1 MAKFFGQIGF
11 AKTVEEPADSGI
23 WIDKV
28 FERNYYGD
36 VTRIV
41 RRWEADQQ
49 VNDNINVN
57 NQISIVS
64 DPFAN
69 QNIPW
74 IKYVRWNG
82 SVWKVSSIDVQ
93 YPRLILSI
101 GGVYNGEQARSAESP
116 YECPGL

>member
-1 MAKFFGQIGF
+1 MAKFYGQIGF

-28 FERNYYGD
+28 IERNYYGD

-41 RRWEADQQ
+41 RRWETDKQ
-49 VNDNINVN
+49 VNDDININ

-64 DPFAN
+64 DSFAS

-74 IKYVRWNG
+74 MKYIRWNDA
-82 SVWKVSSIDVQ
+82 VWKITSVEVQ

-101 GGVYNGEQARSAESP
+101 GGVYNGEQAQSAEGTR
-116 YECPGL
+116 ECPWI